1 MEAGDQSSGSARPEP
16 LTAGGAAVMRAAHAH
31 LLDAGKEVC
40 AVAVTFHPDSG
51 FPARCRCV
59 LRQVSRLVIVDN
71 GSNEREI
78 SLLQELAANPAITL
92 VRNCDNLGVAQA
104 LNSGICRASALGFG
118 WVLLLDQDSCIDDDM
133 VQTLMAV
140 QTAFPDRGRLAVVG
154 SGFRPDD
161 GASQDPT
168 DAGNTGWQEAE
179 AVITSGSLVSLAAYA
194 AVGPFREEFFIDH
207 VDTEYCWRARA
218 AGYRVIRTQKPIMTH
233 SIGSVTWRRVLWL
246 SGRAYNYAAD
256 RRYYIARNGTVML
269 REYGSYAL
277 GPRAMKSLG
286 LCARLC
292 RPIALY
298 EKQKL
303 RKIMAVAQ
311 GWWHGIH
318 GHMGPRPR
326 RRSKSGLS
334 Q

>member
-1 MEAGDQSSGSARPEP
+1 MTAPRTEAGYGRAI
-16 LTAGGAAVMRAAHAH
+16 TAPA
-31 LLDAGKEVC
+31 LLNAGKEVC
-40 AVAVTFHPDSG
+40 AVAVTFHPDTG
-51 FPARCRCV
+51 FPARCRDV

-71 GSNEREI
+71 GSSEGET
-78 SLLQELAANPAITL
+78 SMLQELAADPAVTL
-92 VRNCDNLGVAQA
+92 VRNLDNLGVAQA
-104 LNSGICRASALGFG
+104 LNSGIRRAAALGFG

-133 VQTLMAV
+133 VQTLIAA
-140 QTAFPDRGRLAVVG
+140 QASFPDRGRLAVIG

-161 GASQDPT
+161 EAPQDPT
-168 DAGNTGWQEAE
+168 DAGNAGWQEAE

-218 AGYRVIRTQKPIMTH
+218 AGYRVIRTRKPIMTH

-246 SGRAYNYAAD
+246 NGRTYNYAAD
-256 RRYYIARNGTVML
+256 RRYYIARNGTVMI
-269 REYGSYAL
+269 REHGSYAL
-277 GPRAMKSLG
+277 GSWAIRSLG

-298 EKQKL
+298 EQHKL
-303 RKIMAVAQ
+303 QKIMAVAQ

-326 RRSKSGLS
+326 RGSKRGLG